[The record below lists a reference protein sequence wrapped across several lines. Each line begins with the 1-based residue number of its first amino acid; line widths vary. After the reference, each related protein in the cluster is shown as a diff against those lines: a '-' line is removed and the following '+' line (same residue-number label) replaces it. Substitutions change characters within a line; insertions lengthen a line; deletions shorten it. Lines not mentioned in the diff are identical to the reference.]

1 MDNAILEKLLQK
13 YLLGTADEVE
23 VQQLMEWYNSFD
35 DEMVIV
41 KTASLDEEKELYE
54 RLHSKV
60 DGILG
65 GQLNNKPP
73 VIKLERKHRYWEV
86 AAAFIILLMGL
97 WFGRSYLPK
106 NEEHVQV
113 AERIIQPGQEGAI
126 LTLADGKKIYLDSS
140 KNGNIAT
147 EGSGTVIKKGA
158 QVIYAPVNSVAN
170 APITYNTMSTPKGR
184 EFELILPDNTKV
196 WLNAASSIKFPTAFN
211 NQPRIVEVSG
221 EAYFEVAHQMDNKGK
236 RVPFIVHTSKMT
248 IQVLG
253 THFDVNAYGDEP
265 YTRTTL
271 LEGSVAASKIGS
283 DKIIKIVPGEQA
295 FISNGASDEMNVR
308 QVDVNKAV
316 AWKNG
321 LFQFDDDQLQAI
333 LRQVSR
339 WYNVDIECAEQKK
352 DLRFNGIISKRSNV
366 KSILD
371 LLSATGVVNF
381 KMENGKLIA
390 Y

>member
-211 NQPRIVEVSG
+211 NQPRIVEDSG